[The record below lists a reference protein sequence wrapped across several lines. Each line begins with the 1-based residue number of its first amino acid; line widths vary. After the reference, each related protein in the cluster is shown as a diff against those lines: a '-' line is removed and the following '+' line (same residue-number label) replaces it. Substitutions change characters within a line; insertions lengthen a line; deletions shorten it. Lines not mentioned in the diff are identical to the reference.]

1 MKASRILALLGVAL
15 IVVSILCMLGSM
27 FAGAAKE
34 LLQIALFSFL
44 GAAGILLALKAAQKQ
59 KTADDPAQKDQ

>member
-1 MKASRILALLGVAL
+1 
-15 IVVSILCMLGSM
+15 MLGGM

-34 LLQIALFSFL
+34 LLLQIALFSFL

-59 KTADDPAQKDQ
+59 NTADHPAQKDQ